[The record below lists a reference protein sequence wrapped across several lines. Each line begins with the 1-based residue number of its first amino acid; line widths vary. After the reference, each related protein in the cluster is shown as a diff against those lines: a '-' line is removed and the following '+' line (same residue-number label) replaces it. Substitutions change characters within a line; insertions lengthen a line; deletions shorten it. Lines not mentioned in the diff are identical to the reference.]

1 MVFRFTFYLVSAMV
15 GAALTAGV
23 MLYLQ
28 TRADVVNVGRPVA
41 DFALLDQD
49 GRFHRLFDYDYA
61 KAIVLYVH
69 GIDCPVVDNDGA
81 MIENLRSQ
89 YSPQDVVFLLIN
101 ANPIDDRKALTNA
114 SMRLQSD
121 IPILIDENQLVVEHL
136 GVMRAG
142 EVLVVDPK
150 SWTIRYRGPIDDRTN
165 SNNANAQPS
174 HSYLEDALLAI
185 SQDKPVGIANRPG
198 NGCLIDFIKAPA
210 SHQKMIS
217 YANEIVPI
225 LRKRCIS
232 CHQQGGIGPW
242 SMDSYASL
250 KAWAPKVREVIMNRT
265 MPPWHADS
273 AVGQFAY
280 DRSLSVKDQRAL
292 IHWIDEGA
300 PRGEGSDPLVDAP
313 AKSVEEWPLGEPD
326 LVIKLPPLKI
336 PAEGI
341 LAWQFIK
348 VPVPISEDTWVSAVH
363 MKPSNTAATHHVFAF
378 VEYPKQAKDREPN
391 WSNGANGFFAA
402 YVPGVSVQP
411 LPRDSGQFLP
421 KGSVLSFQRHYLT
434 VGYETEDNLQ
444 LALYF
449 HEKPPKMEDK
459 MISAVNMGIN
469 IPPHAS
475 GHNES
480 ASATLTEDGELY
492 TLYPHMHY
500 RGKAMRFQ
508 AQYPDGSQELLLSV
522 PRYDF
527 NWQTT
532 YQFQQPKML
541 PAGTKI
547 RVDAEFDN
555 SKQNP
560 ANPDPSAAVR
570 WGMLS
575 VDEMLVGYLAYTTR
589 LKETESN

>member
-1 MVFRFTFYLVSAMV
+1 MSLRFTFYLVSALL
-15 GAALTAGV
+15 GAALTAGL
-23 MLYLQ
+23 MFYLQ
-28 TRADVVNVGRPVA
+28 NRTDAINVGRPVA
-41 DFALLDQD
+41 DFALLDQN
-49 GRFHRLFDYDYA
+49 GRFHRLFDYAHA
-61 KAIVLYVH
+61 KAIVLYIH
-69 GIDCPVVDNDGA
+69 GIDCPVVDNNIA
-81 MIENLRSQ
+81 AIEKLRNQ
-89 YSPQDVVFLLIN
+89 FREQNVVFLLIN
-101 ANPIDDRKALTNA
+101 ANPNDDHKALLNE
-114 SMRLQSD
+114 SIRLESN
-121 IPILIDENQLVVEHL
+121 IPILIDENQLVVEQL

-142 EVLVVDPK
+142 EAIVVDTK
-150 SWTIRYRGPIDDRTN
+150 SWTVGYRGPVEDGAN
-165 SNNANAQPS
+165 SRPS
-174 HSYLEDALLAI
+174 HNYLADALAAVT
-185 SQDKPVGIANRPG
+185 QDKPVSVASRPS
-198 NGCLIDFIKAPA
+198 NGCLIDFIKGPA

-225 LRKRCIS
+225 LRKRCVS
-232 CHQQGGIGPW
+232 CHREGAIGPW

-250 KAWAPKVREVIMNRT
+250 KAWAPKVREVIMNKS

-273 AVGQFAY
+273 AVGQFTY
-280 DRSLSVKDQRAL
+280 DRSLSIEDQRAL
-292 IHWIDEGA
+292 IHWIDQGA
-300 PRGEGSDPLVDAP
+300 PRGEGSDPLVEVP
-313 AKSVEEWPLGEPD
+313 VKSVKEWPLGEPD
-326 LVIKLPPLKI
+326 LVIKLPTLKI

-348 VPVPISEDTWVSAVH
+348 IPVPISEDTWVRAAH

-378 VEYPKQAKDREPN
+378 VEYPEQAKSREPK

-434 VGYETEDNLQ
+434 LGYETEDNLQ

-449 HEKPPKMEDK
+449 HKQPPKMEYK

-475 GHNES
+475 AHKES
-480 ASATLTEDGELY
+480 ASTTLTEDGELH

-508 AQYPDGSQELLLSV
+508 AQYPDGTQELLLSV

-541 PAGTKI
+541 PAGTII

-555 SKQNP
+555 SDRNP

-589 LKETESN
+589 LKAMER